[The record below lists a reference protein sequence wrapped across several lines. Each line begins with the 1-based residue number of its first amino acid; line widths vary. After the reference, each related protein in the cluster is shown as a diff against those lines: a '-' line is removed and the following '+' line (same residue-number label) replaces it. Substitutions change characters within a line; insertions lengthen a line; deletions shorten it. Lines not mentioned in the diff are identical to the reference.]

1 MDNKHM
7 AARDALRIATPL
19 SHDVSIPSASSLL
32 SAPASTPDLSPSM
45 IDFHSAIQAWLDRRD
60 QSAAR
65 WIVETYRGKVRR
77 TVERWLPHH
86 QMVEDVVQD
95 TFIRAFKAMHR
106 VLPGS
111 NLEAWL
117 CSIARN
123 SSANYLRGW
132 QRNIVQPM
140 TDCGID
146 DCTDMLVTHDKLSD
160 EDVAL
165 ERGIEQLLARLQYQD
180 RQMLTMFHIEN
191 RSARDVGQ
199 SLGLSEGNVR
209 VRLMRSHRALRD
221 QACEMRDAGIL

>member
-1 MDNKHM
+1 MCM
-7 AARDALRIATPL
+7 AVREAPWTADLMSPL
-19 SHDVSIPSASSLL
+19 AAVPSAPTFQRTHLPIRKFIPSM
-32 SAPASTPDLSPSM
+32 T
-45 IDFHSAIQAWLDRRD
+45 DFHSAIQAWLDRRD

-95 TFIRAFKAMHR
+95 TFIRAFKSMHR
-106 VLPGS
+106 LLPGS

-123 SSANYLRGW
+123 SSANFLRGW
-132 QRNIVQPM
+132 QRNIVQTM

-146 DCTDMLVTHDKLSD
+146 DCTDMLATHDKVAD
-160 EDVAL
+160 EDAAI
-165 ERGIEQLLARLQYQD
+165 ERGIEQLLSRLQQQD
-180 RQMLTMFHIEN
+180 RRLLTLFHYEG

-199 SLGLSEGNVR
+199 CLGLTEGNVR

-221 QACEMRDAGIL
+221 QACAMRAEGIL